1 MNRIIENLIQ
11 NEKFKDYI
19 KDLKSNVTPISI
31 LGLVDV
37 AKSPFVYATQEE
49 INKPICIVTYNE
61 IQAKNILKNLKY
73 FYEDVE
79 YFPKKEIVTYDY
91 DVESKELLYE
101 RMEVLNKMYSR
112 KTKIVITTIEACMQ

>member
-37 AKSPFVYATQEE
+37 AKSQWIDATMQSENRPVCL
-49 INKPICIVTYNE
+49 ITYNE
-61 IQAKNILKNLKY
+61 LQAKKI
-73 FYEDVE
+73 YEDLQ
-79 YFPKKEIVTYDY
+79 YFNKKGVIHDI
-91 DVESKELLYE
+91 LLTK
-101 RMEVLNKMYSR
+101 VLLSQLSHYQR
-112 KTKIVITTIEACMQ
+112 ITRALFTFC